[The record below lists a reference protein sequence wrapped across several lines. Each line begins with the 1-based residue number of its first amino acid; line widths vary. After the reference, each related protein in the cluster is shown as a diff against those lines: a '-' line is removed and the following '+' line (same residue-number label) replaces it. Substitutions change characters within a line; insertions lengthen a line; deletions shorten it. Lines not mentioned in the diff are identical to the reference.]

1 MGPTGRGW
9 DMKLYFDKRPFSWD
23 AAYTVYEETGQVA
36 YQVEGEPGEKENVI
50 RLCNRNGVEIGRV
63 RCRKTLFGKWRF
75 SIWQDETQ
83 IGTVEKYKSH
93 GVVRYELKCYHW
105 RLFGNIMA
113 YEYDIYDGKYMVVH
127 AGNEDGA
134 FPGKYVIDTSY
145 SNNEQPALLVALAM
159 EAANSTLPPRKPRQR

>member
-1 MGPTGRGW
+1 
-9 DMKLYFDKRPFSWD
+9 MKLYFDQRPFSWE
-23 AAYTVYEETGQVA
+23 AAYTIYEETGQPA
-36 YQVEGEPGEKENVI
+36 YQVKGEPGGKENVI
-50 RLCNRNGVEIGRV
+50 VLGNRNGVEIGRV
-63 RCRKTLFGKWRF
+63 RCRKTVFGKWRF

-83 IGTVEKYKSH
+83 IGTVEKYRSH

-113 YEYDIYDGKYMVVH
+113 FEYDIYDGKYMVMH
-127 AGNEDGA
+127 AGNEDNA

-159 EAANSTLPPRKPRQR
+159 EAANSTLPPRKPRLK

>member
-1 MGPTGRGW
+1 
-9 DMKLYFDKRPFSWD
+9 MKLYFDQRPFSWE
-23 AAYTVYEETGQVA
+23 AAYTIYEETGQPA
-36 YQVEGEPGEKENVI
+36 YQVKGEPGEKENAIV
-50 RLCNRNGVEIGRV
+50 LGNRNGVEIGRV
-63 RCRKTLFGKWRF
+63 RCRKTVFGKWRF

-83 IGTVEKYKSH
+83 IGTVEKYRSH

-113 YEYDIYDGKYMVVH
+113 FEYDIYDGKYMVMH
-127 AGNEDGA
+127 AGNEDNA

-159 EAANSTLPPRKPRQR
+159 EAANSTLPPRKPRLK